1 MASSVAWGRRTGK
14 ARTRAG
20 GLFLTEQKSDTPQFD
35 AYAGSYD
42 EAVNQS
48 LAFLGVKV
56 DYFTQVKAA
65 YLQDLLRAHAGDIAG
80 LDVLDVGCGV
90 GNYHALI
97 GDKFGSLAGCDLS
110 AACLDQASRRN
121 PAADYRHYDGGRLP
135 FDDASFDAAT
145 TICVMHHVPPA
156 QWPAF
161 AAEMKR
167 VLKPGGLAVVFEHNP
182 LNPLTRRVVSN
193 CEFDAD
199 AVLLRQGKTRAL
211 LGGVGFRDIRSR
223 SILSLPSMGP
233 LSRRLDL
240 ALGRLSLGAQ
250 YFVQGVA

>member
-1 MASSVAWGRRTGK
+1 LAEQPSDSS
-14 ARTRAG
+14 
-20 GLFLTEQKSDTPQFD
+20 QFD
-35 AYAGSYD
+35 AYAASYD

-56 DYFTQVKAA
+56 DYFTRVKAA
-65 YLQDLLRAHAGDIAG
+65 YLQDLLRAHAGPTGKLA
-80 LDVLDVGCGV
+80 VLDVGCGV

-97 GDKFGSLAGCDLS
+97 AGKVGSLSGCDVS
-110 AACLDQASRRN
+110 SACLDHAARRN
-121 PAADYRHYDGGRLP
+121 PAVDYRHYDGGRLP
-135 FDDASFDAAT
+135 FDDDSFDAAT

-193 CEFDAD
+193 CAFDAD

-211 LGGVGFRDIRSR
+211 LGEAGFADVRARAILTMPSVGPIT
-223 SILSLPSMGP
+223 
-233 LSRRLDL
+233 RRLDL

-250 YFVQGVA
+250 YFVRGVA